1 MRLSR
6 SKITLGADAAQ
17 LLAAQH
23 IAQNP
28 SLANK
33 AKFAKLPSP
42 PPVGVVAPQQQK
54 ILASLPAADSGGF
67 PVPPPPPFVPNRMKT
82 SPPPLPPVAQP
93 IPPPPPLPTS
103 ISPAPPPPPLLK
115 DNGPSIRPNFKD
127 PLPEL
132 DDLPPMPTFKE
143 PPPEVDDFPPRP
155 VFADPPREDD
165 TPAVSTSPQIPPP
178 PSTNVIPPTP
188 QKQTGRV
195 GKESPR
201 KIASRSP
208 SPPTSAGTEDIIL
221 GTGRSTI
228 SRAGS
233 AQSSTTA
240 MRGPRLARGPGRPL
254 SGNVQSLVQ
263 NLNRHNGPAPSVSP
277 KPNRFSGSGSGAS
290 SPVRRPSSI
299 VGRNATPFSRRTM
312 ASDAEDDLVD
322 RK

>member
-17 LLAAQH
+17 LLAAQQ

-33 AKFAKLPSP
+33 AVKSFNLPSP
-42 PPVGVVAPQQQK
+42 PPVGAAPQQQK
-54 ILASLPAADSGGF
+54 ILASPPAANSGGS
-67 PVPPPPPFVPNRMKT
+67 PIPPPPPFVSNRMKT
-82 SPPPLPPVAQP
+82 SPPPPPPVTQP

-165 TPAVSTSPQIPPP
+165 TPTVSTSPRIPPP

-188 QKQTGRV
+188 QKQTSRM

-208 SPPTSAGTEDIIL
+208 SPPTNSGTEDVVL
-221 GTGRSTI
+221 GSGRSTI

-240 MRGPRLARGPGRPL
+240 LRGPRLARGPGRPL

-263 NLNRHNGPAPSVSP
+263 NLNRSNGPVPTSP

-299 VGRNATPFSRRTM
+299 VGRNATTFSRRTM

>member
-6 SKITLGADAAQ
+6 SKITIGADTAQ
-17 LLAAQH
+17 LLAAQQ

-33 AKFAKLPSP
+33 RVKSPELPSS
-42 PPVGVVAPQQQK
+42 PPVGDAAPRNQK
-54 ILASLPAADSGGF
+54 ISASPVAESEGAAVPPPPPALGMKNPPPPPPSVAK
-67 PVPPPPPFVPNRMKT
+67 PVPPPPPVH
-82 SPPPLPPVAQP
+82 PVVGSV
-93 IPPPPPLPTS
+93 PPPPPF
-103 ISPAPPPPPLLK
+103 IK
-115 DNGPSIRPNFKD
+115 DNNGSSIRPNFKD

-132 DDLPPMPTFKE
+132 DDLPPMPAFKD

-155 VFADPPREDD
+155 IFADPPREDD
-165 TPAVSTSPQIPPP
+165 TPTVSTSPQVPPP
-178 PSTNVIPPTP
+178 PSTNIIPPTP
-188 QKQTGRV
+188 QKHINR

-208 SPPTSAGTEDIIL
+208 SPPTNAGSEDMVL

-228 SRAGS
+228 SRA
-233 AQSSTTA
+233 SSSQATGA
-240 MRGPRLARGPGRPL
+240 MRGPRMVVRSGRPL
-254 SGNVQSLVQ
+254 SGNVQNMVQ
-263 NLNRHNGPAPSVSP
+263 SLNRNTNTSPVPTSP
-277 KPNRFSGSGSGAS
+277 KPNRFSGSGNSA

-299 VGRNATPFSRRTM
+299 VGRNATTFSRRTM